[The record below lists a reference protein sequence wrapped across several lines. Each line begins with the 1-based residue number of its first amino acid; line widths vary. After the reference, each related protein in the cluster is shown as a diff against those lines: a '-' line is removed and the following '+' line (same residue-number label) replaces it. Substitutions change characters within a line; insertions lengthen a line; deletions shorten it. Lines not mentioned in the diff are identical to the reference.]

1 MDKMDGQSNQVTAC
15 MVSTQP
21 GVYDNTSNI
30 QQKVGD
36 AYTLHIRLVYNNR
49 MARMSNEVVL
59 EIEFW
64 LLVLFRN
71 GNDQ

>member
-1 MDKMDGQSNQVTAC
+1 M
-15 MVSTQP
+15 
-21 GVYDNTSNI
+21 YDNTSNI

-36 AYTLHIRLVYNNR
+36 AYTLHIRLEYDNR

-64 LLVLFRN
+64 LLVLVMVMTSS
-71 GNDQ
+71 